1 MGEHLRTWSETEYT
15 NAGEVMQN
23 VGKIQEGDAKKR
35 YQGGRG
41 RGRERERER
50 EEGGRGKGS
59 LDRARKHTL
68 LPLNSTHIST

>member
-35 YQGGRG
+35 YQKERWREGKEG
-41 RGRERERER
+41 GREREHI
-50 EEGGRGKGS
+50 
-59 LDRARKHTL
+59 LF
-68 LPLNSTHIST
+68 PLTSTVHNID

>member
-35 YQGGRG
+35 YQKERW
-41 RGRERERER
+41 REKGERAHLA
-50 EEGGRGKGS
+50 S
-59 LDRARKHTL
+59 F
-68 LPLNSTHIST
+68 NQYSTY